1 MSRQASRRRRRT
13 PIAAPVDQR
22 LSSEPSPSARN
33 DRRLAKP
40 WSLLGA
46 LASEAVAVA
55 ALLYYFGWA
64 RANQAFQYYGI
75 DVGTLGFSTT
85 DYVLRG
91 VSTVVPAIVVSAVL
105 AVCGITAQRRFVA
118 PWLSRWT
125 AVRRTRLSWGMW
137 GIGGLL
143 LFPSALWLIA
153 PAWLGEQLGYGLPL
167 SLAASAGVVAYGRA
181 VAAVDD
187 EEPSHEA
194 DIVSS
199 LLALLAVTGLVWAL
213 ALYGVQ
219 TGWNSARSYAADLA
233 GKSEVTVW
241 SDKRL
246 LIRGPG
252 VVATDLDAGTSADV
266 LANSAF
272 HHRYEGLRLI
282 VRGPDGLLL
291 VPWGWRR
298 GIDPVVMLAPDDG
311 IRIDVVVR

>member
-1 MSRQASRRRRRT
+1 M
-13 PIAAPVDQR
+13 
-22 LSSEPSPSARN
+22 
-33 DRRLAKP
+33 
-40 WSLLGA
+40 
-46 LASEAVAVA
+46 ASEAVAIA

-85 DYVLRG
+85 DYILRG

-105 AVCGITAQRRFVA
+105 AVCSITVHRLFAA

-125 AVRRTRLSWGMW
+125 AAQRTRLSWGLW

-153 PAWLGEQLGYGLPL
+153 PAWLDGRLGYGLPL

-181 VAAVDD
+181 VAAMED
-187 EEPSHEA
+187 ERFSYEA
-194 DIVSS
+194 DIVPS

-219 TGWNSARSYAADLA
+219 SGWSAARSYAADLS

-241 SDKRL
+241 SEKRL
-246 LIRGPG
+246 SIRGPG
-252 VVATDLDAGTSADV
+252 VVATNLDAGASADV
-266 LANSAF
+266 VANSAF
-272 HHRYEGLRLI
+272 HYRYEGLRLI

-298 GIDPVVMLAPDDG
+298 GIDAVVMLAPDDS
-311 IRIDVVVR
+311 IRIDVIAR